1 MAKDKLVIFRQK
13 LEEALI
19 IGNKQV
25 DVLVSANSSKEDKV
39 KSIYDFHNKLLELD
53 SLSEELYDKYI
64 KNERAN

>member
-19 IGNKQV
+19 IGNKQA
-25 DVLVSANSSKEDKV
+25 DILISANSTKEDKV

-53 SLSEELYDKYI
+53 SLSGELYDKYI
-64 KNERAN
+64 KNERVN